1 MSSKLLLGTAVI
13 ASLIALS
20 ACEQRDTTV
29 TRAEGDRIAVGPDQ
43 SAPDASQTAT
53 KDDARLPDNGK
64 ADLNGETRDYVQK
77 AAMGDMLE
85 VEVSRLA
92 LSRSATPE
100 IKQLAQ
106 HMVDA
111 HTMTSDELKARLA
124 RAGLI
129 VELPA
134 MLDNE
139 HKKKADDLR
148 SASAREFDAKYL
160 ELQKEAHDEGLN
172 IHRDYAMNG
181 TVADLKAFAADTVPK
196 IEMHLK
202 MVTDLQSKMS
212 TRLSN
217 R

>member
-1 MSSKLLLGTAVI
+1 MPSKLLLGTAVI
-13 ASLIALS
+13 TSLIALS

-29 TRAEGDRIAVGPDQ
+29 TRNEGGRIAVGPDQ
-43 SAPDASQTAT
+43 SAPAQPAANGSQTAT
-53 KDDARLPDNGK
+53 DSGK
-64 ADLNGETRDYVQK
+64 AELNSETRDYVQK

-85 VEVSRLA
+85 VESSRLA
-92 LSRSATPE
+92 LNRSAMPE
-100 IKQLAQ
+100 IKKLAQ
-106 HMVDA
+106 DMVDA
-111 HTMTSDELKARLA
+111 HTMTSDELKARLV

-134 MLDNE
+134 TLDDE
-139 HKKKADDLR
+139 HKRKVDDLR
-148 SASAREFDAKYL
+148 AASARDFDAKYL
-160 ELQKEAHDEGLN
+160 ELQKQGHDEALS

-181 TVADLKAFAADTVPK
+181 TLADLKAFAADTVPK

-202 MVTDLQSKMS
+202 MATDLQSKMS

>member
-1 MSSKLLLGTAVI
+1 MPNKRLLGTAVVT
-13 ASLIALS
+13 SLIALT

-29 TRAEGDRIAVGPDQ
+29 TRNEGDRILVGPDQ
-43 SAPDASQTAT
+43 SAPAQPAAKGSQTAT
-53 KDDARLPDNGK
+53 DSGK
-64 ADLNGETRDYVQK
+64 AELNSETRDYVQK

-85 VEVSRLA
+85 VESSRLA
-92 LSRSATPE
+92 LNRSATPE
-100 IKQLAQ
+100 IKKLAQ
-106 HMVDA
+106 DMVDA
-111 HTMTSDELKARLA
+111 HTMTSDGLKARLV

-134 MLDNE
+134 MLDDE
-139 HKKKADDLR
+139 HKKKVDDLR
-148 SASAREFDAKYL
+148 AASARDFDAKYL
-160 ELQKEAHDEGLN
+160 ELQKEGHDEALN

-181 TVADLKAFAADTVPK
+181 TLADLKAFAADTVPK

-202 MVTDLQSKMS
+202 MATDLQSKMS

>member
-1 MSSKLLLGTAVI
+1 MPSKLLLGTAVVT
-13 ASLIALS
+13 SLIALT

-29 TRAEGDRIAVGPDQ
+29 TRNEGDRILVGPDQ
-43 SAPDASQTAT
+43 SAPAQPAAKGSQTAT
-53 KDDARLPDNGK
+53 DSGK
-64 ADLNGETRDYVQK
+64 AELNSETRDYVQK

-85 VEVSRLA
+85 VESSRLA
-92 LSRSATPE
+92 LNRSATPE
-100 IKQLAQ
+100 IKKLAQ
-106 HMVDA
+106 DMVDA
-111 HTMTSDELKARLA
+111 HTMTSDELKARLV

-134 MLDNE
+134 MLDDE
-139 HKKKADDLR
+139 HKKKVDDLR
-148 SASAREFDAKYL
+148 AASARDFDAKYL
-160 ELQKEAHDEGLN
+160 ELQKEGHDEALN

-181 TVADLKAFAADTVPK
+181 TLADLKAFAADTVPK

-202 MVTDLQSKMS
+202 MATDLQSKMS

>member
-1 MSSKLLLGTAVI
+1 MPSKLLLGTALI
-13 ASLIALS
+13 TSLIALT

-29 TRAEGDRIAVGPDQ
+29 TRNEGDRIAVGPDQ
-43 SAPDASQTAT
+43 SAPAQPAAKGSQTAT
-53 KDDARLPDNGK
+53 DSGK
-64 ADLNGETRDYVQK
+64 AELNSETRDYVQK

-85 VEVSRLA
+85 VESSRLA
-92 LSRSATPE
+92 LNRSATPE
-100 IKQLAQ
+100 IKKLAQ
-106 HMVDA
+106 DMVDA
-111 HTMTSDELKARLA
+111 HTMTSDGLKARLV

-134 MLDNE
+134 MLDDE
-139 HKKKADDLR
+139 HKKKVDDLR
-148 SASAREFDAKYL
+148 AASARDFDAKYL
-160 ELQKEAHDEGLN
+160 ELQKEGHDEALN

-202 MVTDLQSKMS
+202 MATDLQSKMS

>member
-1 MSSKLLLGTAVI
+1 MPSKLLLGTALI
-13 ASLIALS
+13 TSLIALT

-29 TRAEGDRIAVGPDQ
+29 TRNEGDRIAVGPDQ
-43 SAPDASQTAT
+43 SAPAQPAAKGSQTAT
-53 KDDARLPDNGK
+53 DSGK
-64 ADLNGETRDYVQK
+64 AELSSETRDYVQK

-85 VEVSRLA
+85 VESSRLA
-92 LSRSATPE
+92 LNRSATPE
-100 IKQLAQ
+100 IKKLAQ
-106 HMVDA
+106 DMVDA
-111 HTMTSDELKARLA
+111 HTMTSDGLKARLV

-134 MLDNE
+134 MLDDE
-139 HKKKADDLR
+139 HKKKVDDLR
-148 SASAREFDAKYL
+148 AATARDFDAKYL
-160 ELQKEAHDEGLN
+160 ELQKEGHDEALN

-181 TVADLKAFAADTVPK
+181 TLADLKAFAADTVPK

-202 MVTDLQSKMS
+202 MATDLQSKMS

>member
-1 MSSKLLLGTAVI
+1 MPSKLLLGTAVVT
-13 ASLIALS
+13 SLIALT

-29 TRAEGDRIAVGPDQ
+29 TRNEGDRIAVGPDQ
-43 SAPDASQTAT
+43 SAPAQPAAKGSQTAT
-53 KDDARLPDNGK
+53 DSGK
-64 ADLNGETRDYVQK
+64 AELNSETRDYVQK

-85 VEVSRLA
+85 VESSRLA
-92 LSRSATPE
+92 LNRSATPE
-100 IKQLAQ
+100 IKKLAQ
-106 HMVDA
+106 DMVDA
-111 HTMTSDELKARLA
+111 HTMTSDELKARLV

-134 MLDNE
+134 MLDDE
-139 HKKKADDLR
+139 HKKKVDDLR
-148 SASAREFDAKYL
+148 AASARDFDAKYL
-160 ELQKEAHDEGLN
+160 ELQKEGHDEALN

-181 TVADLKAFAADTVPK
+181 TLADLKAFAADTVPK

-202 MVTDLQSKMS
+202 MATDLQSKMS

>member
-1 MSSKLLLGTAVI
+1 MPSKLLLGTALI
-13 ASLIALS
+13 TSLIALT

-29 TRAEGDRIAVGPDQ
+29 TRNEGDRIAVGPDQ
-43 SAPDASQTAT
+43 SAPAQPAAKGSQTAT
-53 KDDARLPDNGK
+53 DSGK
-64 ADLNGETRDYVQK
+64 AELNSETRDYVQK

-85 VEVSRLA
+85 VESSRLA
-92 LSRSATPE
+92 LNRSATPE
-100 IKQLAQ
+100 IKKLAQ
-106 HMVDA
+106 DMVDA
-111 HTMTSDELKARLA
+111 HTMTSDELKARLV

-134 MLDNE
+134 MLDDE
-139 HKKKADDLR
+139 HKKKVDDLR
-148 SASAREFDAKYL
+148 AASARDFDAKYL
-160 ELQKEAHDEGLN
+160 ELQKEGHDEALN

-202 MVTDLQSKMS
+202 MATDLQSKMS

>member
-1 MSSKLLLGTAVI
+1 MSSKLLLGTAAI
-13 ASLIALS
+13 ASLLALS

-29 TRAEGDRIAVGPDQ
+29 TRNEGDRVAVGPDQ
-43 SAPDASQTAT
+43 SAPNASQTAT
-53 KDDARLPDNGK
+53 KDDARPDNGK
-64 ADLNGETRDYVQK
+64 AELNGETRDYVQK

-85 VEVSRLA
+85 VESSRLA

-134 MLDNE
+134 MLDDE
-139 HKKKADDLR
+139 HKKKVDDLK
-148 SASAREFDAKYL
+148 AANAREFDAKYI
-160 ELQKEAHDEGLN
+160 ELQKEGHDEALN

-202 MVTDLQSKMS
+202 MVTDLQSKMN